1 MKATRRGFFGILGG
15 AAVGGK
21 KAIAVA
27 ATTLTSELES
37 LDPTGR
43 GRLYGSGV
51 GFSLDGDWDDNPN
64 PTKITDPS
72 ILRTIGIP
80 DWLRQEWKEGEDKYP
95 VFDPDV
101 ASMRSMSL
109 SAKIILQKDRNL
121 AKLEDEFW
129 ARGLRKQE
137 AKLWRKLYGNIG
149 WW

>member
-51 GFSLDGDWDDNPN
+51 HSDGDWDDTPN
-64 PTKITDPS
+64 PIKITDPS
-72 ILRTIGIP
+72 VLRTIGIP
-80 DWLRQEWKEGEDKYP
+80 DWLRHEWQENEDKYP

-121 AKLEDEFW
+121 AKLEDEFL

-137 AKLWRKLYGNIG
+137 AKLWRKLYGQIG